1 MRGAFEIEGELMTRE
16 EVAAELK
23 NCLSPDYTAGDIE
36 YVLTNLESMGAIK
49 FDEPKIPEPL
59 EALAGAL
66 SEALRDGGCLTA
78 VRVNKFLEETGHKIF
93 WAPFVSKNR
102 LRK

>member
-1 MRGAFEIEGELMTRE
+1 MRRAVEIEGKLMTRE
-16 EVAAELK
+16 DVAAELK

-49 FDEPKIPEPL
+49 FDEPPEPQRPT
-59 EALAGAL
+59 
-66 SEALRDGGCLTA
+66 S
-78 VRVNKFLEETGHKIF
+78 
-93 WAPFVSKNR
+93 R